1 MIKTVLL
8 YKMSHSSH
16 NEKQIKV
23 ELELSSYATKSN
35 LKGGKGINAPKFAKN
50 FDLANLKPDVD
61 KLDIDE
67 LNAVPVDLSKLIKKT
82 LYDEMVEKIIGI

>member
-1 MIKTVLL
+1 
-8 YKMSHSSH
+8 MSHNSH
-16 NEKQIKV
+16 NKKQINV

-35 LKGGKGINAPKFAKN
+35 LKERKGINIPKFAKN